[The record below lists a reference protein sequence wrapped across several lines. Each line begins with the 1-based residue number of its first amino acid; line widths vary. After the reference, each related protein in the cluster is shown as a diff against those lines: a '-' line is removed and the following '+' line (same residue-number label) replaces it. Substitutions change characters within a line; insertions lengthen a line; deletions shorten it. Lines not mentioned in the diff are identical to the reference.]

1 MQIILIKPT
10 MNIHYFRII
19 IISYY
24 KNFDMKDNL
33 LNDIRFSLSSYQT
46 SSVIQMF
53 FYLTYFRSFNYFILK
68 LKKQK
73 KESLC
78 KTS

>member
-46 SSVIQMF
+46 SSVIQMS
-53 FYLTYFRSFNYFILK
+53 FYLTCLRSFNCFMLELK
-68 LKKQK
+68 TK
-73 KESLC
+73 KEENLC
-78 KTS
+78 KTG